1 VLIEERWALWEKQLG
16 IEEEIVKSYSKYL
29 ELGRRNQFI
38 VKEIAKDIHRTFSQ
52 HPYFN
57 DKNYGFIGQ
66 TALHQVLI
74 AYSEYNP
81 KVEYCQ
87 GMNFVAGF
95 ILLINGGQ
103 EDRCFG
109 FLASLLNTR
118 RIENEPVMDGLRGLS
133 KKNFPLL
140 HK

>member
-1 VLIEERWALWEKQLG
+1 VHIEERWGLWEKQLG
-16 IEEEIVKSYSKYL
+16 IEEDIVKSYSKYL
-29 ELGRRNQFI
+29 ELGRKNQFI

-57 DKNYGFIGQ
+57 DKKYGFIGQ

-74 AYSEYNP
+74 AYSAYNP

-109 FLASLLNTR
+109 FLA
-118 RIENEPVMDGLRGLS
+118 
-133 KKNFPLL
+133 
-140 HK
+140 